1 MPKYK
6 VANGQLEVHLSWMER
21 LASLRWGVT
30 VPLSQIKGA
39 TVDRGAVPAQLGIR
53 APGTGFPRVIAA
65 GTFYK
70 GFEKQFVFWGLG
82 ESVVV
87 VELDG
92 HKFRRLILG
101 TNNPVELEQQINS
114 SIRN

>member
-1 MPKYK
+1 MPKYQIK
-6 VANGQLEVHLSWMER
+6 NDVFSVSLNPIEK
-21 LASLRWGVT
+21 LACLRWQVT
-30 VPLSQIKGA
+30 VPLSAIRGA
-39 TVDRGAVPAQLGIR
+39 TIDRAAVPAQLGLR
-53 APGTGFPRVIAA
+53 APGTGFPGVIAA

-70 GFEKQFVFWGLG
+70 DMDKQFVCWGVG

-101 TNNPVELEQQINS
+101 TNKPEELEQLING

>member
-1 MPKYK
+1 MPKY
-6 VANGQLEVHLSWMER
+6 VIDNGRLEVRLSWIER

-30 VPLSQIKGA
+30 VPLSAIRGA
-39 TVDRGAVPAQLGIR
+39 TADRGAVPAQLGFR
-53 APGTGFPRVIAA
+53 APGTGFPGVIAA

-70 GFEKQFVFWGLG
+70 GLDKQFVYWGVG

-92 HKFRRLILG
+92 HKFKRLILG
-101 TNNPVELEQQINS
+101 TKSPAELEQQINRA
-114 SIRN
+114 IRN

>member
-1 MPKYK
+1 MPKYEIT
-6 VANGQLEVHLSWMER
+6 NGQLKVNLSWIER
-21 LASLRWGVT
+21 VASLRWGVS
-30 VPLSQIKGA
+30 VPLSQVRGA

-53 APGTGFPRVIAA
+53 APGTGFPGVIAA

-70 GFEKQFVFWGLG
+70 RLDKQFVYWGVG

-101 TNNPVELEQQINS
+101 TSNPVELEKLINGA
-114 SIRN
+114 IRV

>member
-1 MPKYK
+1 MPRYEVNSGK
-6 VANGQLEVHLSWMER
+6 LEVKLNWLER
-21 LASLRWGVT
+21 LASLRWGVS

-53 APGTGFPRVIAA
+53 APGTGFPGMIAA
-65 GTFYK
+65 GTFFK
-70 GFEKQFVFWGLG
+70 RLDKQFVYWGVG

-87 VELDG
+87 VELEG

-101 TNNPVELEQQINS
+101 TKHPVELEQRINRA
-114 SIRN
+114 IRN

>member
-1 MPKYK
+1 MPRYEVNSGK
-6 VANGQLEVHLSWMER
+6 LEVKLSWLER

-30 VPLSQIKGA
+30 VPLSAVKGA
-39 TVDRGAVPAQLGIR
+39 TVDRGAVPA
-53 APGTGFPRVIAA
+53 
-65 GTFYK
+65 FYK
-70 GFEKQFVFWGLG
+70 RLDRQFVYWGLG

-101 TNNPVELEQQINS
+101 TTDPVGLEQLINRA
-114 SIRN
+114 IRN

>member
-1 MPKYK
+1 
-6 VANGQLEVHLSWMER
+6 
-21 LASLRWGVT
+21 
-30 VPLSQIKGA
+30 
-39 TVDRGAVPAQLGIR
+39 
-53 APGTGFPRVIAA
+53 VIAA

-70 GFEKQFVFWGLG
+70 RLDKQFVFWGVG

-101 TNNPVELEQQINS
+101 TSNPVELEQQINRA
-114 SIRN
+114 IRN

>member
-1 MPKYK
+1 MPKYEVNK
-6 VANGQLEVHLSWMER
+6 GLLEVRLNWLER
-21 LASLRWGVT
+21 LASLRWGVS
-30 VPLSQIKGA
+30 VPLNQIKGA

-53 APGTGFPRVIAA
+53 APGTGFPGVIAA

-70 GFEKQFVFWGLG
+70 GLDKQFVFWGQG

-87 VELDG
+87 VELVG

-101 TNNPVELEQQINS
+101 TANPVELEQQINS